1 MNPQERPP
9 GSPSAE
15 RKMREIRVGRG
26 VILET
31 AELEKIAEF
40 GAVQEKGKS
49 LAEQVADRI
58 SEMIKEQT
66 LTQGQKLPNEF
77 ELAGLLNVGRG
88 TVREAVKLL
97 VSRNVLEIQRGRGT
111 YVNRFPGVVDD
122 PLGFNYMKDKYRLA
136 QDLLEMRMLLE
147 PQIAELAAVRA
158 TEEDIKEITRLCDEV
173 EMMIREGVP
182 HLTKDVEFHGRIA
195 SSTRNQ
201 VMPNIIPIIT
211 KGVSYFVEMTNYS
224 LDKETI
230 ETHRQITNAIAAHDP
245 LAAKAAMSQHLIY
258 NRDRMKKYGNPEEER
273 QE

>member
-1 MNPQERPP
+1 M
-9 GSPSAE
+9 
-15 RKMREIRVGRG
+15 
-26 VILET
+26 ET
-31 AELEKIAEF
+31 TEMEKIAEF
-40 GAVQEKGKS
+40 GVMQEKGKS

-58 SEMIKEQT
+58 SEMIKDQA
-66 LTQGQKLPNEF
+66 LTVGQKLPNEF

-111 YVNRFPGVVDD
+111 YVNQFPGVVDD
-122 PLGFNYMKDKYRLA
+122 PLGFNYMTDKYQLA

-147 PQIAELAAVRA
+147 PQIAELAAIRA
-158 TEEDIKEITRLCDEV
+158 TDQDIQEIRVLCDEV
-173 EMMIREGVP
+173 EQMILNGVP
-182 HLTKDVEFHGRIA
+182 HLTKDVEFHERIA

-201 VMPNIIPIIT
+201 VMPNIIPIIN
-211 KGVSYFVEMTNYS
+211 KGVSYFVEMTNYT

-258 NRDRMKKYGNPEEER
+258 NRDRMRKFGSLEGV
-273 QE
+273 QELVQK